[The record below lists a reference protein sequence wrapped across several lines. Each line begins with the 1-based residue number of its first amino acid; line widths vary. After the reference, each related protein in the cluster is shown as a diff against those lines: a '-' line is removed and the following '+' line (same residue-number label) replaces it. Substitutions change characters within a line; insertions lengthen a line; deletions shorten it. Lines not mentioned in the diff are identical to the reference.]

1 MWSVQTPADHDQ
13 PPSATHVV
21 VSVAAVEGWRVCYL
35 DRGAGPSVAGVIP
48 EDDCVRQAHALG
60 EATVVAFPDSAASR
74 AFRDLAEVI
83 AGEA

>member
-1 MWSVQTPADHDQ
+1 
-13 PPSATHVV
+13 

-48 EDDCVRQAHALG
+48 EDDCVRQAAALG
-60 EATVVAFPDSAASR
+60 EATVIAFPDSAASR
-74 AFRDLAEVI
+74 AFRELAEVI